1 MPQNKI
7 IEYTREMTCF
17 VDILG
22 GMSDYSPKYRMY
34 MVFIDF
40 RHSFGKLLSK
50 FLTISYTT
58 EILETWGREI
68 YFLRVPKYRF
78 SRKDVLN
85 RLEFHQTKFL

>member
-7 IEYTREMTCF
+7 IDYACEMACF

-22 GMSDYSPKYRMY
+22 GISDYPPKYRLY
-34 MVFIDF
+34 MVFIGF

-50 FLTISYTT
+50 FLTIFYTT
-58 EILETWGREI
+58 KILETWGREI